1 METINFTQFSEK
13 SEPSNADYVVGYD
26 SGENKEIKIPVASL
40 YRRGADGESLEVQYS
55 HNGEDWHFPFL
66 KGDRYMRQRIG
77 VSAWGEPIRIA
88 IESDNPLD
96 FIPIDSRIGDTGGKV
111 FTIDPS
117 LHCRVLLNITEDCT
131 IELLA
136 PNDTPNGR
144 SLSIKAHVG
153 DKVGIE
159 FIGLEDF
166 MSVKGGIPTGW
177 HSYEGIFWNNEWV
190 LVT

>member
-55 HNGEDWHFPFL
+55 HNGEDWHFPFR
-66 KGDRYMRQRIG
+66 KDDRYMRQRVG
-77 VSAWGEPIRIA
+77 KTEWSEAIRIA
-88 IESDNPLD
+88 VESNNSLD
-96 FIPIDSRIGDTGGKV
+96 FIPIDSRIGDTGRKV

-117 LHCRVLLNITEDCT
+117 LHCRVLLNITGDCT

-136 PNDTPNGR
+136 PKDTPNGR
-144 SLSIKAHVG
+144 SLSIKAHVLDG
-153 DKVGIE
+153 DEVGVE

-166 MSVKGGIPTGW
+166 MSVKGKIPPGW
-177 HSYEGIFWNNEWV
+177 HSYEGVFWNNKWV
-190 LVT
+190 R